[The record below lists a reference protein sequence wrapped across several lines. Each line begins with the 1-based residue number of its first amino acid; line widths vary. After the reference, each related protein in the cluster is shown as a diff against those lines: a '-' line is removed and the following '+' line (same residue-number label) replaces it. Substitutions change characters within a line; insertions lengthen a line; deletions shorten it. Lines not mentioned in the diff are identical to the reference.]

1 MYRYNKRATMEK
13 LIKDAIRN
21 PLEFALT
28 RPEKTIERL
37 LRHSNEIYRNKET
50 EVFSDLVYDTI
61 KETFEKRFP
70 TNKFLTEIGA
80 PIGSD
85 NKVPLKYHMGS
96 MNKFKTLTPIKN
108 FVKTYPGS
116 YVISDKLDG
125 NSALLLYNNNTISLF
140 SRGDGKMGQDI
151 SHLVPFINGIPKNI
165 SKNIPSESF
174 ELRGELIVSKE
185 KFKQFDKMYAYPR
198 SMVNAVI
205 NSKHIDKSIVTATD
219 FVAFELITPH
229 LSTQDQFKTLKSNGF
244 IIPTLTNATHQEI
257 LDYSSLEE
265 SFLNKTL
272 KAHKEKSNYSIDGI
286 IVTLDG
292 LNEKNVDGNPKYSFA
307 FKVNEEGV
315 NTKVTNIVYNVS
327 KHGKL
332 IPTITFEPI
341 KLGNSTVKN
350 TTGFSASYIENNN
363 LNVGSEIKMVLSGD
377 VIPYIVEVI
386 KESPEGPLFPD
397 YEYIW
402 DKNHVHIFIAEP
414 ELLTDYNAKRIVSFM
429 KTLKIENVSIGIV
442 RKLIEAG
449 YDTIKKILLMVPDD
463 FKKLPGFKDT
473 LADKIYTNIHIVTGK
488 PVAIELLMD
497 ASLTFSS
504 SSSNQGFSI
513 KRFKAITN
521 KYSNLT
527 KREPLT
533 LEEVKSIP
541 GFSDITANQ
550 FVSNYP
556 KFLEFLKDHYPLLQ
570 PRIIRIVKIRIKKK
584 IPNYTGTE
592 VEIIPK
598 LLPFINKK
606 VVLTGFREDP
616 IIEFITENGGEIM
629 NTVNSKTSMLVVKDN
644 EYTNSKIEKA
654 QELNIPIMTK
664 DEFISKYL

>member
-1 MYRYNKRATMEK
+1 MEK
-13 LIKDAIRN
+13 LIKDAINN

-28 RPEKTIERL
+28 HPEKTIERL
-37 LRHSNEIYRNKET
+37 LRYANEIYRNKET

-70 TNKFLTEIGA
+70 NNKFLTEIGA
-80 PIGSD
+80 PVGSE

-96 MNKFKTLTPIKN
+96 MNKFKTLSPIKN
-108 FVKTYPGS
+108 FVKTYPGN

-125 NSALLLYNNNTISLF
+125 NSALLLYNKDTISLF

-165 SKNIPSESF
+165 PMNSSSESF

-185 KFKQFDKMYAYPR
+185 KFKPFDKMYAYPR

-205 NSKHIDKSIVTATD
+205 NSKHIDKSIVAATD

-229 LSTQDQFKTLKSNGF
+229 LSTRDQFMTLKSNGF
-244 IIPTLTNATHQEI
+244 IIPTLTIADQNEI
-257 LDYSSLEE
+257 LSYNSLED

-272 KAHKEKSNYSIDGI
+272 QKHKEKAIYAMDGI
-286 IVTLDG
+286 IVTLDA
-292 LNEKNVDGNPKYSFA
+292 LNDKNIDGNPKYSFA
-307 FKVNEEGV
+307 FKVNEEGIV
-315 NTKVTNIVYNVS
+315 TKVTNIIYNVS

-332 IPTITFEPI
+332 VPTITFEPI
-341 KLGNSTVKN
+341 KLGNSLVKN

-363 LNVGSEIKMVLSGD
+363 LNVGAEIKMVLSGD

-414 ELLTDYNAKRIVSFM
+414 ELLMDYNAKRIVSFM
-429 KTLKIENVSIGIV
+429 KTLKIENISIGIV

-449 YDTIKKILLMVPDD
+449 YDTIKKILMMVPDD
-463 FKKLPGFKDT
+463 FKKIPGFKDT
-473 LADKIYTNIHIVTGK
+473 LAEKVYTNIQQIIGK
-488 PVAIELLMD
+488 PIAIELLMD
-497 ASLTFSS
+497 ASLIFSD
-504 SSSNQGFSI
+504 SSNKQGFSI

-521 KYSNLT
+521 KYPNLT
-527 KREPLT
+527 KRAPLT
-533 LEEVKSIP
+533 LEEIKAIP
-541 GFSDITANQ
+541 GFSDITATQ

-556 KFLEFLKDHYPLLQ
+556 KFLEFLKDHHPLLK
-570 PRIIRIVKIRIKKK
+570 PRITHKVKIKVKK
-584 IPNYTGTE
+584 IKSNYTNGTT

-598 LLPFINKK
+598 LMPFINKK
-606 VVLTGFREDP
+606 VVLTGFRDDA
-616 IIEFITENGGEIM
+616 IIKFITDNGGEIM
-629 NTVNSKTSMLVVKDN
+629 NTVNSKTTMIIVKDA

-654 QELNIPIMTK
+654 KELNVPLMTK
-664 DEFISKYL
+664 DEFIIKYL